1 MGVEDMAAAEMADAI
16 GSGPRGAIVVE
27 PARLDER
34 RAAAEGNTF
43 SDAVAEGDSP
53 QRRVV
58 LLGAS
63 NLARAFPTVVDVAR
77 QLWGGP
83 LDVLAALGHGRSYG
97 VRSGL
102 FGRTLTG
109 LSECSLWEALRRRP
123 DLPTAALLTDVG
135 NDLLYDLAPETIA
148 GWVADCLDRLLDRG
162 ACAVLTRLPLAN
174 VRRLTPGRF
183 AAIRSILYPRS
194 RLTYAV
200 AQQRVAELDERLVR
214 LAGDRGVPI
223 IELRETWYGI
233 DPIHIRTRHYGPAFH
248 EILRPWGVEESATD
262 PQTHPPRAAIV
273 SPRFAPGRWLRYQT
287 LRPERY
293 WRWNSERRHPQPAR
307 IEPDGT
313 TISLY

>member
-1 MGVEDMAAAEMADAI
+1 
-16 GSGPRGAIVVE
+16 
-27 PARLDER
+27 
-34 RAAAEGNTF
+34 
-43 SDAVAEGDSP
+43 
-53 QRRVV
+53 
-58 LLGAS
+58 
-63 NLARAFPTVVDVAR
+63 VAR

-102 FGRTLTG
+102 FGRTLAG
-109 LSECSLWEALRRRP
+109 LSECGLWEALGRRP

-135 NDLLYDLAPETIA
+135 NDLLYDLPPETIA
-148 GWVADCLDRLLDRG
+148 GWVADCLDRLRERG

-200 AQQRVAELDERLVR
+200 AQQRVAELDERLVG

-223 IELRETWYGI
+223 VELQTAWYGI
-233 DPIHIRTRHYGPAFH
+233 DPIHIRTRHHRPAFH
-248 EILRPWGVEESATD
+248 EILRPWGEEPSATD
-262 PQTHPPRAAIV
+262 AAHV
-273 SPRFAPGRWLRYQT
+273 KSAAATAAPRFAPGRWLRYQM

-293 WRWNSERRHPQPAR
+293 WRWNAERRHPQPAR
-307 IEPDGT
+307 IEQDGT

>member
-1 MGVEDMAAAEMADAI
+1 MEELT
-16 GSGPRGAIVVE
+16 
-27 PARLDER
+27 RLDAR
-34 RAAAEGNTF
+34 RAAAQGGAPSGRSAAGE
-43 SDAVAEGDSP
+43 SP

-97 VRSGL
+97 VRSGML
-102 FGRTLTG
+102 GRTVSG
-109 LSECSLWEALRRRP
+109 LSECSLWDALGQRP

-135 NDLLYDLAPETIA
+135 NDLLYELPPETIA
-148 GWVADCLDRLLDRG
+148 GWVADCLDRLRERG
-162 ACAVLTRLPLAN
+162 ARAVMTRLPLAN
-174 VRRLTPGRF
+174 VRRLTPRRF
-183 AAIRSILYPRS
+183 AAIRSVLYPRS

-200 AQQRVAELDERLVR
+200 AQERVAELDERLVR

-223 IELRETWYGI
+223 VELREAWYGV
-233 DPIHIRTRHYGPAFH
+233 DPIHIRTRHYGLAWN
-248 EILRPWGVEESATD
+248 EILRSWRGGQSVSAD
-262 PQTHPPRAAIV
+262 SSPVHPGATSV
-273 SPRFAPGRWLRYQT
+273 SRRFAPGRWLRYQL

-293 WRWNSERRHPQPAR
+293 WRWSIERRHPQPAR

>member
-1 MGVEDMAAAEMADAI
+1 MGAADMADAI
-16 GSGPRGAIVVE
+16 GSRPGGASEVE
-27 PARLDER
+27 STRWDER
-34 RAAAEGNTF
+34 RAAPLETAPSRVIPRGE
-43 SDAVAEGDSP
+43 SP

-102 FGRTLTG
+102 FGRTLSG
-109 LSECSLWEALRRRP
+109 LSECGLWDALRGRP

-135 NDLLYDLAPETIA
+135 NDLLYDLPPETIA
-148 GWVADCLDRLLDRG
+148 GWVADCLDRLRARG

-223 IELRETWYGI
+223 VELQTAWYGI
-233 DPIHIRTRHYGPAFH
+233 DPIHIRTRHHGPAFH
-248 EILRPWGVEESATD
+248 EILRPWCEEESPAD
-262 PQTHPPRAAIV
+262 ASAVRPRAATAL
-273 SPRFAPGRWLRYQT
+273 PRFAPGRWLRYQM
-287 LRPERY
+287 LSPERY
-293 WRWNSERRHPQPAR
+293 WRWNAERRHPQPAR
-307 IEPDGT
+307 VEQDGT